1 MFEVWLIHQPSTF
14 HVIEPKI
21 LLDVMMREREIVIRY
36 IEIKYVTDKIV
47 VDPNKVYQSRT
58 VYA

>member
-1 MFEVWLIHQPSTF
+1 M
-14 HVIEPKI
+14 IEPKI